1 MIFHTVSV
9 ILVILDISFWKRDLY
24 IFITCVA
31 LFRQWKI
38 QYLSFVLKTSFEQSI
53 SFSLNFCIL
62 IFHWYLSLWNFISW
76 TLLRLQRVIPSKVH
90 FRFTRRIFFYIKE
103 ILSFLKLIEF
113 QHISLSTFLYPSF
126 FDPSYISCR
135 GMQFSRIQIHEDI
148 LAKKILLFCQ
158 SYDQREIIDNE
169 KLTLKC
175 GLIFCIFF
183 FFLNEKSNF
192 FSFYLRISYFN
203 NRWTW
208 TIFS

>member
-9 ILVILDISFWKRDLY
+9 FLVILDISFWKRDLY

-38 QYLSFVLKTSFEQSI
+38 QYLSFVLKISFEQSI
-53 SFSLNFCIL
+53 SFSLSFCIL

-76 TLLRLQRVIPSKVH
+76 TLLRLQISASKFH
-90 FRFTRRIFFYIKE
+90 PRYISNSPEEFFFYIKE

-183 FFLNEKSNF
+183 FFEWKVQFLLFLFTNF
-192 FSFYLRISYFN
+192 
-203 NRWTW
+203 
-208 TIFS
+208 IFQ